1 MLKKK
6 YNYILAFG
14 SNVGERSKNL
24 SKALK
29 SLERH
34 VVILQQSLW
43 HETKPLA
50 HPIYNTDD
58 HDYYINFVAL
68 VESELEPHRLY
79 CAIVTIEDE
88 IGHPRSRRWMPRA
101 IDIDI
106 LFCAFSE
113 DKPFS
118 KLKPYIYSKNPDF
131 HVPHCEYFKRKFWQ
145 EMVENELHISK
156 ETILK
161 HFNSN

>member
-14 SNVGERSKNL
+14 SNVGERTKNL
-24 SKALK
+24 LHALNR
-29 SLERH
+29 LEEF
-34 VVILQQSLW
+34 VVIEQQSHW
-43 HETKPLA
+43 HETMPLT
-50 HPIYNTDD
+50 HPVYNTDD
-58 HDYYINFVAL
+58 HNYYINFVAQ
-68 VESELEPHRLY
+68 VTSELDPQQLY
-79 CAIVTIEDE
+79 SEIVNIEDA
-88 IGHPRSRRWMPRA
+88 IGHPRTRRWMPRA

-118 KLKPYIYSKNPDF
+118 KLKPHIYFKTPDF
-131 HVPHCEYFKRKFWQ
+131 HVPHREYFKRKFWQ

-161 HFNSN
+161 HFNLN